1 MEKEIKVMTNI
12 VKQTLIDRRNVILQ
26 EIQTSE
32 AQRNEL
38 IVKRA
43 EELFKEVL
51 VDFPEISLSFSY
63 GDTLYFNVDKKEI
76 FSITSR
82 RWGKDSNHYLNARS
96 TDFYSFNVNSE
107 FEYRRL
113 IFNGKV
119 AEVLY
124 KGGMQSCIDQIFVE
138 DDLLTIYK
146 EQSDVLHTE
155 DYALS
160 REIDKMNREEAEEKR
175 AKVLESFYNGEE
187 VTFDEMRNIEY
198 GRGRYDTVCRVVKLK
213 CIDKNASGK
222 KVTIEYTCL
231 NYDRELVVGGVLEGV
246 QTKYLIGQLV

>member
-1 MEKEIKVMTNI
+1 MTNI
-12 VKQTLIDRRNVILQ
+12 VKQTLIDRRNVNLQ
-26 EIQTSE
+26 EIQILG

-51 VDFPEISLSFSY
+51 EDFPEINLSISY
-63 GDTLYFNVDKKEI
+63 GDTLYFNVERKEI
-76 FSITSR
+76 LSINSR
-82 RWGKDSNHYLNARS
+82 SWSGNSNHYLNTYS
-96 TDFYSFNVNSE
+96 TNVDTE

-113 IFNGKV
+113 IFNGKI

-138 DDLLTIYK
+138 DGLLVSYK
-146 EQSDVLHTE
+146 EQEEILQAE

-160 REIDKMNREEAEEKR
+160 REVDKMNREEAEEKR

-187 VTFDEMRNIEY
+187 VEFDQMRTIEY
-198 GRGRYDTVCRVVKLK
+198 GRGRYDTVYRVMKLK

-222 KVTIEYTCL
+222 KVTVEYTCL
-231 NYDRELVVGGVLEGV
+231 NYDKELVVAGIVEGV
-246 QTKYLIGQLV
+246 QTKYLIGQLI

>member
-1 MEKEIKVMTNI
+1 MTNI
-12 VKQTLIDRRNVILQ
+12 VKQTLIDRRLVIAEELQ
-26 EIQTSE
+26 ILG

-51 VDFPEISLSFSY
+51 EDFPETSLSISY
-63 GDTLYFNVDKKEI
+63 GDTLYFNAERKEI
-76 FSITSR
+76 LSINSR
-82 RWGKDSNHYLNARS
+82 SWVGNSNHYLNTYS
-96 TDFYSFNVNSE
+96 TNVDTE

-113 IFNGKV
+113 IFNGKI

-138 DDLLTIYK
+138 DSLLAIYK
-146 EQSDVLHTE
+146 EQEEILRTE

-160 REIDKMNREEAEEKR
+160 REIDKMNREETEERR

-187 VTFDEMRNIEY
+187 VEFDEMRTIEY
-198 GRGRYDTVCRVVKLK
+198 GRGRYDTVYRVMKLK

-222 KVTIEYTCL
+222 KVTVEYTCL
-231 NYDRELVVGGVLEGV
+231 NYDKELVTAGKLEGV
-246 QTKYLIGQLV
+246 QTKYLIGQLI

>member
-1 MEKEIKVMTNI
+1 MTNI

-26 EIQTSE
+26 EIQILG

-51 VDFPEISLSFSY
+51 EDFPETSLSISY
-63 GDTLYFNVDKKEI
+63 GDTLYFNAERKEI
-76 FSITSR
+76 LSINSR
-82 RWGKDSNHYLNARS
+82 SWSGNSNHYLNTYS
-96 TDFYSFNVNSE
+96 TFVDTE

-113 IFNGKV
+113 IFNGKI

-138 DDLLTIYK
+138 DGLLASYK
-146 EQSDVLHTE
+146 EQEEILRTE

-187 VTFDEMRNIEY
+187 VEFDEMRTIQY
-198 GRGRYDTVCRVVKLK
+198 GGGRYDAICRVMKLK
-213 CIDKNASGK
+213 CIDRNASGK
-222 KVTIEYTCL
+222 KVTVEYTCL
-231 NYDRELVVGGVLEGV
+231 NYDKELVVAGKLEGV
-246 QTKYLIGQLV
+246 QTKYLISQLM

>member
-1 MEKEIKVMTNI
+1 MTNI

-26 EIQTSE
+26 EIQILG

-51 VDFPEISLSFSY
+51 EDFPETSLSISY
-63 GDTLYFNVDKKEI
+63 GDTLYFNAERKEI
-76 FSITSR
+76 LSINSR
-82 RWGKDSNHYLNARS
+82 SWSGNSNHYLNTYS
-96 TDFYSFNVNSE
+96 TNVDTE

-113 IFNGKV
+113 IFNGKI

-124 KGGMQSCIDQIFVE
+124 KGGMQSCIDQIFVK
-138 DDLLTIYK
+138 DDLLAVYE
-146 EQSDVLHTE
+146 EQEEMLQAE

-160 REIDKMNREEAEEKR
+160 REIDKMNREEAEERR

-187 VTFDEMRNIEY
+187 VEFDEIRTIEY
-198 GRGRYDTVCRVVKLK
+198 GRGKYDTVYRVVKLK
-213 CIDKNASGK
+213 CIDKSASGK
-222 KVTIEYTCL
+222 KVTVQFSSL
-231 NYDRELVVGGVLEGV
+231 RYDTQDVVVNEIGGI
-246 QTKYLIGQLV
+246 QTKYLIGELM

>member
-1 MEKEIKVMTNI
+1 MKQVLKDTVIGVALLGGIIMAAATLIVTLYTLSLGMEKEIKVTTNI

-124 KGGMQSCIDQIFVE
+124 KKR
-138 DDLLTIYK
+138 K
-146 EQSDVLHTE
+146 E
-155 DYALS
+155 
-160 REIDKMNREEAEEKR
+160 R
-175 AKVLESFYNGEE
+175 
-187 VTFDEMRNIEY
+187 
-198 GRGRYDTVCRVVKLK
+198 
-213 CIDKNASGK
+213 
-222 KVTIEYTCL
+222 
-231 NYDRELVVGGVLEGV
+231 
-246 QTKYLIGQLV
+246 KY